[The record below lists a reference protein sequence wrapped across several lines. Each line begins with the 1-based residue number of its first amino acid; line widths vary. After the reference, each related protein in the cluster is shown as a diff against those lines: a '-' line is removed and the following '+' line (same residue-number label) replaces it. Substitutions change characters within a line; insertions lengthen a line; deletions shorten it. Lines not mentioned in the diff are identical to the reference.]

1 VGTPARVEE
10 MENVAKGLRKASG
23 SYKYKLINLYKNCR
37 CGPWMTYVLSF
48 IGFND
53 EYLEV
58 EPHSVGF
65 IVANFSLQSSVFSK
79 GTQHEQQWLSV
90 STFRDL
96 GKSAL
101 ECKALMKCQMSVF
114 PFIR

>member
-10 MENVAKGLRKASG
+10 MENVAKGLRKAGG

-53 EYLEV
+53 YLEV

-65 IVANFSLQSSVFSK
+65 IVANFSLQSSAK
-79 GTQHEQQWLSV
+79 GR
-90 STFRDL
+90 STNSN
-96 GKSAL
+96 GSAFQRSGTW
-101 ECKALMKCQMSVF
+101 ESRRWNA
-114 PFIR
+114 RH